1 MTSRLKTQVN
11 KNSFCFIITISGG
24 CYVISIFGSVEILNF
39 HVRSDIVRG
48 PVHISYHYGFKNE
61 AILRMTNINTKSNV
75 YFEMKIMVFEPGTG
89 E

>member
-1 MTSRLKTQVN
+1 MS
-11 KNSFCFIITISGG
+11 SG
-24 CYVISIFGSVEILNF
+24 E
-39 HVRSDIVRG
+39 

-61 AILRMTNINTKSNV
+61 AILRITNINTKSNV